1 MWYVGLDVHLDTIAM
16 SIRNSRGMVVNRRVV
31 ATARAPLKRA
41 FSDIRGKVR
50 VACESGPLAAW
61 IRDTL
66 ETRHREVVVCDRRR
80 TRLATSGA
88 KTDRIDADKL
98 SELLW
103 KNAVHPVYLLRAE
116 AAALRRLAAHYVR
129 MVRDRARKVQ
139 RVRALFAEAGIR
151 LRIRFDK
158 PGRPPLHRLRD
169 VESQNVGRAYLQQ
182 LETATELVASAR
194 AQLLGSAQRQPAF
207 ELLQTIPYVGEIRAA
222 ELIAVVGQPNRFRS
236 LRRFWAY
243 GGLGVIQRVSSEHR
257 IENGR
262 TVRDELRRGIRLLPA
277 GQPMLKKILRDIAL
291 HASLGKGVFRV
302 IYDQHIAR
310 GKTPGIARV
319 ALARKIASIILAVW
333 RSGKSFD
340 PGVLF
345 TKTTIRGEHQ
355 EGSLASS

>member
-1 MWYVGLDVHLDTIAM
+1 M
-16 SIRNSRGMVVNRRVV
+16 RGG
-31 ATARAPLKRA
+31 AARSMDWHYTGAAP
-41 FSDIRGKVR
+41 
-50 VACESGPLAAW
+50 
-61 IRDTL
+61 
-66 ETRHREVVVCDRRR
+66 REVVVCDRRR

-103 KNAVHPVYLLRAE
+103 KNAVHPVYLLR
-116 AAALRRLAAHYVR
+116 
-129 MVRDRARKVQ
+129 
-139 RVRALFAEAGIR
+139 
-151 LRIRFDK
+151 
-158 PGRPPLHRLRD
+158 LRD
-169 VESQNVGRAYLQQ
+169 GESQNVGRAYLQQ

-194 AQLLGSAQRQPAF
+194 AQLLGSAQRQAAF
-207 ELLQTIPYVGEIRAA
+207 ELLQTIPYVGQIRAA
-222 ELIAVVGQPNRFRS
+222 ELIAVVGQPDRFRS

-262 TVRDELRRGIRLLPA
+262 AVRDELRRGIRLLPA